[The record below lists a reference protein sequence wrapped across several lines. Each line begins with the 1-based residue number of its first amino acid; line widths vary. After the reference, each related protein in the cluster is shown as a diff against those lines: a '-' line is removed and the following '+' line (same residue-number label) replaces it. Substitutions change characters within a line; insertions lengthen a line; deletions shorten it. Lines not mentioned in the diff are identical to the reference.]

1 MTDKKTFCLVA
12 LGCDKNTV
20 DSELMLSELQKK
32 YTLVTEMQYADI
44 IVVNTCGFI
53 ESAQQESI
61 DCILEAAEYRKSSA
75 CALIVTGC
83 LAQLFAKEL
92 MDEIDEIDACLGVTS
107 AADITETVERVV
119 KGERFINVKK
129 PTLDGCYEQRT
140 LSTPGYT
147 AYVKIAEGCSN
158 GCSYCLIPR
167 IRGGLK
173 SRTMEN
179 IELEVKCLAER
190 GVKEIVLVAQD
201 TTRYGEDIYGECKIA
216 ELLERLAATDV
227 KWIRLL
233 YCYPESITPEL
244 IDVMTRHENIVK
256 YIDMPVQHLSDEI
269 LMRMRRRSTYEQI
282 ENAVGMIRAADAS
295 FILRT
300 TIIVGYPGETEEIF
314 EELLE
319 KLQKLE
325 FDRLGVFVFSEQEG
339 TLAAKQEPKVPPE
352 TAEERLERVMLL
364 QQEISLRRDELLIG
378 TRQEA
383 LVEGYDMDRF
393 MDVARPLGQ
402 TRDVDGQTY
411 FFSERELEAG
421 EITTVKIEKADEY
434 DLYAREI

>member
-1 MTDKKTFCLVA
+1 
-12 LGCDKNTV
+12 
-20 DSELMLSELQKK
+20 
-32 YTLVTEMQYADI
+32 
-44 IVVNTCGFI
+44 
-53 ESAQQESI
+53 
-61 DCILEAAEYRKSSA
+61 
-75 CALIVTGC
+75 
-83 LAQLFAKEL
+83 
-92 MDEIDEIDACLGVTS
+92 
-107 AADITETVERVV
+107 
-119 KGERFINVKK
+119 
-129 PTLDGCYEQRT
+129 
-140 LSTPGYT
+140 
-147 AYVKIAEGCSN
+147 
-158 GCSYCLIPR
+158 
-167 IRGGLK
+167 
-173 SRTMEN
+173 
-179 IELEVKCLAER
+179 
-190 GVKEIVLVAQD
+190 
-201 TTRYGEDIYGECKIA
+201 
-216 ELLERLAATDV
+216 
-227 KWIRLL
+227 
-233 YCYPESITPEL
+233 
-244 IDVMTRHENIVK
+244 
-256 YIDMPVQHLSDEI
+256 MPVQHLSDEI

-393 MDVARPLGQ
+393 MYVARTLGQ